1 MQYRRLAQFK
11 KSYDKLPEAIKKKT
25 RKAFE
30 LFKLDRKHPSLNITL
45 IQGQKRKIYEGR
57 INKYYRFTFEQVSD
71 IIYFRNIGR
80 HDILSE
86 AP

>member
-1 MQYRRLAQFK
+1 MQYVRLKQFK
-11 KSYDKLPEAIKKKT
+11 KSYDKLPEDIKQKT

-30 LFKLDRKHPSLNITL
+30 LFKQDQKHPSLNIKL

-57 INKYYRFTFEQVSD
+57 INKYYRFTFEIVD
-71 IIYFRNIGR
+71 DTIYFRNIGR
-80 HDILSE
+80 HDIISV